1 MDNKTHFDVHGFLA
15 VDSLGVREHLYETY
29 QPYIKEYISLNSVAW
44 SMQQN
49 LEVKSD
55 DSSSC
60 WFFALYARLLNFTQA
75 AYILSV
81 TGLRVQAQTQVR
93 CALELL
99 FKLGATKNNRK
110 FHSDYYISELQ
121 DQLSNVNSFL
131 DSIQK
136 DKKNKD
142 LKIKAKSRKTEI
154 EFELLEL
161 LRIHHPALI
170 EKHGDKEAIKKFRLP
185 ISEFANKAGLA
196 DWYLRYRLASSSIHS
211 DAKSLEYSHFGFSAD
226 GNVQFLKNEAEVE
239 EFDDFLLSVI
249 EIILKAIEF
258 FCEAL
263 KLEQPED
270 KLLEIKNNLVKLCNE
285 SL

>member
-15 VDSLGVREHLYETY
+15 VDSLGVRQHLYETY

-81 TGLRVQAQTQVR
+81 AGLRVQAQTQVR

-121 DQLSNVNSFL
+121 DQLSNVNYFL
-131 DSIQK
+131 QSIQK
-136 DKKNKD
+136 DKKNKEF
-142 LKIKAKSRKTEI
+142 KKQAATRKTEI
-154 EFELLEL
+154 ERELIGL
-161 LRIHHPALI
+161 LKQNHPNLVETYGEI
-170 EKHGDKEAIKKFRLP
+170 GAIKKFRLP
-185 ISEFANKAGLA
+185 ISEFAIKSGLE
-196 DWYLRYRLASSSIHS
+196 DWYLRYRLTSSDIHS
-211 DAKSLEYSHFGFSAD
+211 DAKSLEHGHFELSDD
-226 GNVQFLKNEAEVE
+226 GSVQFLKNEAHVE

-270 KLLEIKNNLVKLCNE
+270 KLIEIKNNIAKISND
-285 SL
+285 